1 MRIVRLYTGSDGESH
16 LEELDPN
23 LAPDFQS
30 PRVATKVSLT
40 RMPQDRY
47 LDFHPAPER
56 RWSVNISGEI
66 EIGLGDGS
74 VHRFGPGDLR
84 LMEDTTGR
92 GHTTRALQDVAWLMV
107 TVDPELTIDGPERLA

>member
-1 MRIVRLYTGSDGESH
+1 M
-16 LEELDPN
+16 
-23 LAPDFQS
+23 
-30 PRVATKVSLT
+30 
-40 RMPQDRY
+40 
-47 LDFHPAPER
+47 
-56 RWSVNISGEI
+56 NISGEI
-66 EIGLGDGS
+66 EIGLGDGT